1 MKRWQ
6 GFSPRLGTPIDL
18 MKKLEHDLARLAERP
33 DDDYAAW
40 DFFVTAEH
48 MRDWTSPKPGPPR
61 PADTALLK
69 TVSQLASGGRHFQ
82 TDANRQASVAD
93 LQQVGA
99 VQLNASEQD
108 AFATSRLLVVMDDGT
123 QRTALDLATD
133 VVHFWRQELT
143 RKYAMDIATWRSQ
156 LRKAVEALGPD
167 WSHKIRDDT
176 DGDPT
181 HEQRFVVEFRIDG
194 QRFSSVEGIDE
205 RDAIQKAMA
214 WADDRLAGK

>member
-6 GFSPRLGTPIDL
+6 GFSPRLGTPMDL
-18 MKKLEHDLARLAERP
+18 MTKLEHDLARLAERP

-69 TVSQLASGGRHFQ
+69 TVSHLASGGKHFQ
-82 TDANRQASVAD
+82 
-93 LQQVGA
+93 
-99 VQLNASEQD
+99 QD
-108 AFATSRLLVVMDDGT
+108 AFDTSRLLVVMDDGS
-123 QRTALDLATD
+123 QRTALDLAMD

-167 WSHKIRDDT
+167 WSHKIHDDT

-181 HEQRFVVEFRIDG
+181 HEQRFVVEFRRDG
-194 QRFSSVEGIDE
+194 QRFASVEGIDE